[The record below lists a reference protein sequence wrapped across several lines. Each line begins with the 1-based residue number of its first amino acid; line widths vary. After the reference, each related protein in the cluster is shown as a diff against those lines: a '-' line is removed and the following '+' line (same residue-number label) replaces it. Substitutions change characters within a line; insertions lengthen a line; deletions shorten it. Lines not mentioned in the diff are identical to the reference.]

1 MITEQQPPHTP
12 SDEPS
17 SGRRDPRVPGPRPLA
32 ITSIVVLLVAIVAG
46 AIWGLT
52 RSNAGSATTTTRA
65 LPSATATRVPQV
77 VYQADWSH
85 GANGWTLPAQA
96 QIVDGHLLIDSKADL
111 ALQIPYIPQTRNY
124 AIEMDFQLEGLT
136 VGGHFGITTRDAA
149 GDLQYAA
156 EMACTPMHEGAWTP
170 DMGGCPGAV
179 YLNVH
184 YTKNRDDNFA
194 SDYVIHSGPQTFYV
208 EATGDTVNFCP
219 AGDCLVPV
227 TSAKPLDASPHIFIA
242 VRAVKILITRV
253 TVLAL

>member
-1 MITEQQPPHTP
+1 MITEQQPQLAP
-12 SDEPS
+12 SDCTS
-17 SGRRDPRVPGPRPLA
+17 SGRHVPRVPRPLI
-32 ITSIVVLLVAIVAG
+32 ITGTVVVLVAIVAG
-46 AIWGLT
+46 TFWGVT
-52 RSNAGSATTTTRA
+52 RSNGGNTTTARP
-65 LPSATATRVPQV
+65 LPSATATSVPQV

-96 QIVDGHLLIDSKADL
+96 KIVDGHLLIDSKTDL

-124 AIEMDFQLEGLT
+124 ATEMDFELEGLT
-136 VGGHFGITTRDAA
+136 VGGHFGITTRDAS
-149 GDLQYAA
+149 GDLQYSA
-156 EMACTPMHEGAWTP
+156 EMTCTPMHEGAWTP

-194 SDYVIHSGPQTFYV
+194 SDYIIHSGPQTFHV
-208 EATGDTVNFCP
+208 EVMGDTVNFCP

-242 VRAVKILITRV
+242 VRAVKLLITRV